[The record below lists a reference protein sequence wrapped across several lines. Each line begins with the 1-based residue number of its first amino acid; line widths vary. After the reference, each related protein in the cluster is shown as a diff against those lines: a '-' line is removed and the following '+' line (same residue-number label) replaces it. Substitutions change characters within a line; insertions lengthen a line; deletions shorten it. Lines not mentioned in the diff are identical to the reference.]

1 MAPIAW
7 TPRNLLLIS
16 CSLAPPTKILPHQKT
31 CSCFLLEEG
40 SLSNL
45 LLLLVGR
52 KCSQSKKEATSY
64 RQEEEE
70 ESSVHSAPHHPSSP
84 KLLKVLYLKVIA
96 NCAAKQQRFLELEL
110 HNSSRPKTQKT
121 QKKSIIN
128 KSQSR
133 REREEQKD
141 LLMITGS

>member
-1 MAPIAW
+1 
-7 TPRNLLLIS
+7 
-16 CSLAPPTKILPHQKT
+16 
-31 CSCFLLEEG
+31 LEEG

-70 ESSVHSAPHHPSSP
+70 ELSVHSAPHQPSSP
-84 KLLKVLYLKVIA
+84 KLLKVLRLKA
-96 NCAAKQQRFLELEL
+96 NCKLRSKTTTIPQTRTPQLV
-110 HNSSRPKTQKT
+110 KTQDPKNP
-121 QKKSIIN
+121 KKNIIN
-128 KSQSR
+128 KLQSR
-133 REREEQKD
+133 RKREEQKD